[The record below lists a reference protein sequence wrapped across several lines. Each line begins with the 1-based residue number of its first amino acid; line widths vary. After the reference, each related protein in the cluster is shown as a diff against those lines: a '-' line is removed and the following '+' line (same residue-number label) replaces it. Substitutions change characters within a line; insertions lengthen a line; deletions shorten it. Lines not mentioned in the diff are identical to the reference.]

1 MSKNHGAK
9 GTPAEREIA
18 AILSKMTGWPVGR
31 MYCEGIAADRGD
43 LRGVPGHCVQ
53 VANMR
58 NLTAAARRKVAAV
71 ESQRLNYQQ
80 VDPTICHGVAMIR
93 LHRVRTV
100 DPWDRWRVVF
110 SADQAIRYFPSL
122 NVENLLAIATPPG
135 EFQAQLRVPASVV
148 FSVSGAPVGVC
159 RMARS
164 STCAD
169 EAATL
174 RLVALV
180 PHWIMIAQAAQ
191 QCADLDGRQAT

>member
-1 MSKNHGAK
+1 MTKNHGAK

-18 AILSKMTGWPVGR
+18 AILSEMTGWPVGR

-53 VANMR
+53 VANIR

-71 ESQRLNYQQ
+71 ETQRLNYQQ
-80 VDPTICHGVAMIR
+80 IDSTIRHGVAMIR

-110 SADQAIRYFPSL
+110 SADQMMRYCPDL
-122 NVENLLAIATPPG
+122 TVDNLFMVATPPAQ
-135 EFQAQLRVPASVV
+135 FLDQLRAPTPAL
-148 FSVSGAPVGVC
+148 FLDSGSPVAVC

-164 STCAD
+164 STCSD
-169 EAATL
+169 DAATL
-174 RLVALV
+174 RVVALV
-180 PHWIMIAQAAQ
+180 SHWLSIAH
-191 QCADLDGRQAT
+191 ADRVRAGLHQVA